1 MAYPPVK
8 VTDSTQ
14 YLARGTAEFIACK
27 HWDFS
32 LTPITHAEHKRGLCL
47 LKKISAVV
55 TTPGGDIEAT
65 PYTSS
70 GTSYS
75 QFAVIQT
82 GEHDFVVTR
91 IVTGSKDETPPADD
105 GVPEE
110 EET

>member
-8 VTDSTQ
+8 VTNSTQ
-14 YLARGTAEFIACK
+14 YMAKGTAKFIACK
-27 HWDFS
+27 HWDYS
-32 LTPITHAEHKRGLCL
+32 LSPITYDEHKRGLCL

-55 TTPGGDIEAT
+55 STPGGDIEAT

-82 GEHDFVVTR
+82 GEHEFVVTR
-91 IVTGSKDETPPADD
+91 IVTGAKDESPPEDD
-105 GVPEE
+105 GRTEE
-110 EET
+110 DN